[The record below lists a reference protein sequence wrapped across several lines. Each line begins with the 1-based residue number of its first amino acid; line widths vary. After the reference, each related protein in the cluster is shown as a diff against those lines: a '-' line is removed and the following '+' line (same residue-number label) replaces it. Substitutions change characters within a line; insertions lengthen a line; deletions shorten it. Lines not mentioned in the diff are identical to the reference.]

1 MIASIDTSVRLSKV
15 ATFAEFPDAASAA
28 YTTVDDYTM
37 CGARTYTIDGTTPT
51 WLTLNSAAKSL
62 TVYTE
67 NDADIA
73 YTSYNGGGCHSVV
86 LRSTL
91 KMYPSITQAQTV
103 SVCIEECKPT
113 SFTAVVRPSNLETY
127 TIFDAQ
133 K

>member
-1 MIASIDTSVRLSKV
+1 MIASIDTSVRLSKAV
-15 ATFAEFPDAASAA
+15 TFAEFTDAASAA

-37 CGARTYTIDGTTPT
+37 CGARTYTIDGTYPT

-67 NDADIA
+67 NNADIA
-73 YTSYNGGGCHSVV
+73 YTNYNGGCHSVV
-86 LRSTL
+86 LRSRLNT
-91 KMYPSITQAQTV
+91 YPSITQTQTV

-113 SFTAVVRPSNLETY
+113 SFTAVARPSTTETY
-127 TIFDAQ
+127 TIFNAQ